1 MDSNEIISKSEMHVL
16 KKKSIVDVV
25 ENIEGAV
32 LKERYHVQRLIDQG
46 SFGKVYK
53 VVDSKNKTLPLAIK
67 ICSDH
72 SKFGKEIKIM
82 KKIYKQT

>member
-32 LKERYHVQRLIDQG
+32 LKERYHV
-46 SFGKVYK
+46 
-53 VVDSKNKTLPLAIK
+53 
-67 ICSDH
+67 
-72 SKFGKEIKIM
+72 
-82 KKIYKQT
+82 